1 MGQFPKGGLHWGRGK
16 RYHGSKR
23 KQPLRSLVGLD
34 VLRKSKAAFQD
45 WCRMAFSSPHKAYD
59 GTSCG
64 EKMTSKT
71 WILVRDVLC
80 WNMAGA
86 YPGFHKAT
94 PRKFHVRAKAENLFI
109 S

>member
-1 MGQFPKGGLHWGRGK
+1 MMELLITKIF
-16 RYHGSKR
+16 
-23 KQPLRSLVGLD
+23 LVEY
-34 VLRKSKAAFQD
+34 KS
-45 WCRMAFSSPHKAYD
+45 R
-59 GTSCG
+59 

-94 PRKFHVRAKAENLFI
+94 PRKSHVRAKAENLFI